1 MTLDELR
8 VKIDEIDNRLLEL
21 FNERMELVHKVG
33 ELKNTTNSPIYRP
46 EREQSILNRLKKNN
60 GGKLTNQAIDASSR
74 AILGSG
80 NMGETRRGVAF

>member
-33 ELKNTTNSPIYRP
+33 S
-46 EREQSILNRLKKNN
+46 
-60 GGKLTNQAIDASSR
+60 
-74 AILGSG
+74 
-80 NMGETRRGVAF
+80 